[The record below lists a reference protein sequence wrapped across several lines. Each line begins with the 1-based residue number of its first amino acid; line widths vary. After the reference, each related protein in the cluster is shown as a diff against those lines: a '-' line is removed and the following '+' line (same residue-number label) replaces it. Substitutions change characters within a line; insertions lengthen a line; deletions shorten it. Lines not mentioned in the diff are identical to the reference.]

1 MNSRPSP
8 WACLGAPS
16 RDLVQEATGPGS
28 APDPVGLVREFIAV
42 EEKFSPMTFPSLTGR
57 LPDIR
62 GKLIENAPL
71 SEISWL
77 RVGGPAQVLY
87 MPADEADLARFLA
100 ETPRDI
106 PVRVVGAISNTL
118 VRDGGLPG
126 VTIKLT
132 PAFGQVEIED
142 GAKVRAGAA
151 ALDKMVAKKA
161 AKAGIAGLEFFV
173 GVPGTIGGALVM
185 NAGCY
190 GAETKDRLIEA
201 VALDRQGRRQI
212 VPAGR
217 FGYSYR
223 HSDIPEDWIFTQA
236 LFQGEADDVD
246 AVTARMD
253 AITQKRETTQPI
265 REKTSGSTFKN
276 PDPETS
282 GGKSAWQLVDA
293 AGWRGRRIG
302 GACFSEQHCNFLI
315 NDGTA
320 TAADLET
327 LGETVRAEVKEKFGV
342 ELQWEVRRVGEP
354 ANG

>member
-1 MNSRPSP
+1 
-8 WACLGAPS
+8 
-16 RDLVQEATGPGS
+16 
-28 APDPVGLVREFIAV
+28 
-42 EEKFSPMTFPSLTGR
+42 MTFPSLTHR
-57 LPDIR
+57 LPEVR
-62 GKLIENAPL
+62 GKYVENALL

-106 PVRVVGAISNTL
+106 EVRVIGAVSNTL

-132 PAFGQVEIED
+132 PAFGAVSVED
-142 GAKVRAGAA
+142 GQRVRAGAA
-151 ALDKMVAKKA
+151 ALDKMVARKA
-161 AKAGIAGLEFFV
+161 AKAGLSGLEFFV

-190 GAETKDRLIEA
+190 GTETCDQLIEA
-201 VALDRQGRRQI
+201 VALDRRGRRQI
-212 VPAGR
+212 VPAAR

-236 LFQGEADDVD
+236 LFQGEADDPA

-253 AITQKRETTQPI
+253 EITQRRESSQPI

-276 PDPETS
+276 PDPDQS
-282 GGKSAWQLVDA
+282 GGRSAWQLVDA
-293 AGWRGRRIG
+293 AGWRGKPVG
-302 GACFSEQHCNFLI
+302 GARFSEQHCNFLI
-315 NDGTA
+315 NDGSA

-327 LGETVRAEVKEKFGV
+327 LGEAVRADVKEKFGV
-342 ELQWEVRRVGEP
+342 ELHWEVRRVGEP
-354 ANG
+354 VHG

>member
-1 MNSRPSP
+1 
-8 WACLGAPS
+8 
-16 RDLVQEATGPGS
+16 
-28 APDPVGLVREFIAV
+28 
-42 EEKFSPMTFPSLTGR
+42 MTFPSLTHR
-57 LPDIR
+57 LPEVR
-62 GKLIENAPL
+62 GKYVENALL

-106 PVRVVGAISNTL
+106 EVRVIGAVSNTL

-132 PAFGQVEIED
+132 PAFGAVSVED
-142 GAKVRAGAA
+142 GQRVRAGAA
-151 ALDKMVAKKA
+151 ALDKMVARKA
-161 AKAGIAGLEFFV
+161 AKAGLSGLEFFV

-190 GAETKDRLIEA
+190 GTETCDRLIEA
-201 VALDRQGRRQI
+201 VALDRRGRRQI
-212 VPAGR
+212 VPAAR

-236 LFQGEADDVD
+236 LFQGEADDPA

-253 AITQKRETTQPI
+253 EITQRRESSQPI

-276 PDPETS
+276 PDPDQS
-282 GGKSAWQLVDA
+282 GGRSAWQLVDA
-293 AGWRGRRIG
+293 AGWRGKPVG
-302 GACFSEQHCNFLI
+302 GARFSEQHCNFLI
-315 NDGTA
+315 NDGSA

-327 LGETVRAEVKEKFGV
+327 LGEAVRADVKEKFGV
-342 ELQWEVRRVGEP
+342 ELHWEVRRVGEP
-354 ANG
+354 VHG

>member
-1 MNSRPSP
+1 
-8 WACLGAPS
+8 
-16 RDLVQEATGPGS
+16 
-28 APDPVGLVREFIAV
+28 
-42 EEKFSPMTFPSLTGR
+42 MTFPSLIDQ
-57 LPDIR
+57 LPEVR
-62 GKLIENAPL
+62 GKYTENVPV
-71 SEISWL
+71 SGFSWL

-106 PVRVVGAISNTL
+106 DVRVVGALSNTL

-126 VTIKLT
+126 VTIKLS
-132 PAFGQVEIED
+132 PAFGQVTVED

-161 AKAGIAGLEFFV
+161 AKGGIAGLEFYV
-173 GVPGTIGGALVM
+173 GVPGAVGGALVM

-190 GAETKDRLIEA
+190 GTETRDRLIEA

-212 VPAGR
+212 VPAER
-217 FGYSYR
+217 FNYSYR
-223 HSDIPEDWIFTQA
+223 HSDIPDDWIFTEA
-236 LFQGEADDVD
+236 MFQGEPDDPE
-246 AVTARMD
+246 AVTERMD
-253 AITQKRETTQPI
+253 AITEKRESSQPI

-276 PDPETS
+276 PDPDES

-293 AGWRGRRIG
+293 AGWRGKRIG
-302 GACFSEQHCNFLI
+302 GARFSEQHCNFLI
-315 NDGTA
+315 NDGAA
-320 TAADLET
+320 TANDLET

>member
-1 MNSRPSP
+1 
-8 WACLGAPS
+8 
-16 RDLVQEATGPGS
+16 
-28 APDPVGLVREFIAV
+28 
-42 EEKFSPMTFPSLTGR
+42 MTFPSLTDR
-57 LPDIR
+57 LPDVR
-62 GKLIENAPL
+62 GKYVENAPV
-71 SEISWL
+71 SDFSWL

-106 PVRVVGAISNTL
+106 AVRVVGAVSNTL

-132 PAFGQVEIED
+132 PAFGKVEIEN

-161 AKAGIAGLEFFV
+161 AKAGIGGLEFYV
-173 GVPGTIGGALVM
+173 GVPGSIGGALVM

-190 GAETKDRLIEA
+190 GTETKDRLVEA

-212 VPAGR
+212 VPAER
-217 FGYSYR
+217 FNYSYR
-223 HSDIPEDWIFTQA
+223 HSDIPEDWIFTEA
-236 LFQGEADDVD
+236 LFQGEADDPD

-253 AITQKRETTQPI
+253 EITERRETSQPI

-276 PDPETS
+276 PDPEES

-293 AGWRGRRIG
+293 AGWRGKPIG
-302 GACFSEQHCNFLI
+302 GARFSEQHCNFLI

-342 ELQWEVRRVGEP
+342 DLHWEVRRVGEP
-354 ANG
+354 ADG